1 MESKYM
7 ATTRGENGGGATSV
21 KFSIKR
27 KHEAMA
33 ISPIMEKKIHL
44 TSPQQVRQTMA
55 PVLLTSKRVT
65 IEQHQKSLPVFNCR
79 QRILKELELND
90 TVLIM
95 SETGSGKTTQIPQ
108 FLLHAGYAKN
118 GMIGITQPRRVA
130 AITVARRVAQELA
143 GGIGDTVGYTVRFED
158 VTSKRTKIRFLTDGV
173 LLRESIKDRLL
184 LKYSVIILD
193 EAHERTVNADLL
205 FGIVKEAQK
214 ERRRQ
219 KLGSLKVVVTSATMD
234 IDHFGKYFNCR
245 GMYLEGRT
253 FPVRVMHA
261 KEKQEDYVHS
271 VLVTLFHIH
280 RTTPRNHDVLIF
292 LTGQEEIEALAHQ
305 IRQLAKTDL
314 TGTSDLRVYT
324 LYAQLS
330 QAKQLE
336 CFAPTP
342 ANIRKV
348 ILATNIAETS
358 ITIPG
363 IRCVIDC
370 GFVKEKSFNS
380 ADGLDVLKSV
390 RISRAQAWQRTGRA
404 GRDSAGTCYRAY
416 TKEEMESF
424 PEATQPEILRT
435 NPTAMVL
442 QLLALD
448 IDCNN
453 FDFLDAPSEEG
464 LRSAYKSLDALGAIK
479 IGSVS
484 HITPLGR
491 QMVQYPLDPKYSK
504 LLLTAST
511 FGCMEEILSL
521 VSVLSSD
528 HVFISNSD
536 KNEMAALAHAKFQ
549 SKHGDH
555 LTLLNVFNAFLKT
568 EKPKVWCHDNYLNLR
583 SLTYARNVRRQ
594 LTEISN
600 GLDLAL
606 NSSDDIEMLKK
617 CLLNGFFEN
626 IAVLQRDGFYVTVSG
641 NIRSKI
647 HPSSVLHGKYKP
659 NYIIFTEIVQTE
671 QTFLRQVSEI
681 SIEWIKEIVPFV
693 KNIPTR

>member
-1 MESKYM
+1 MDSKYL
-7 ATTRGENGGGATSV
+7 ATSKGDSGGNISV
-21 KFSIKR
+21 NFSMKR
-27 KHEAMA
+27 KHDA
-33 ISPIMEKKIHL
+33 IVKSPIVEKKINHAQPKQHL
-44 TSPQQVRQTMA
+44 VPL
-55 PVLLTSKRVT
+55 PVLLTSKRNS
-65 IEQHQKSLPVFNCR
+65 IEQHQRSLPVFNCR

-130 AITVARRVAQELA
+130 AITVARRVAQELS
-143 GGIGDTVGYTVRFED
+143 GPLGDTVGYTVRFED

-205 FGIVKEAQK
+205 FGIVKDAQK
-214 ERRRQ
+214 ERRKQ
-219 KLGSLKVVVTSATMD
+219 KLGNLKVVVTSATMD
-234 IDHFGKYFNCR
+234 IDHFGKYFNCK

-253 FPVRVMHA
+253 YPVRVMHS
-261 KEKQEDYVHS
+261 KEQHDDYVHAI
-271 VLVTLFHIH
+271 LLTLFHIH

-292 LTGQEEIEALAHQ
+292 LTGQDEIESLAHQ
-305 IRQLAKTDL
+305 IRQLAKIDMS
-314 TGTSDLRVYT
+314 GTTDLRVYT

-336 CFAPTP
+336 CFSPTP

-370 GFVKEKSFNS
+370 GFVKEKSFNPT
-380 ADGLDVLKSV
+380 DGLDVLKSV

-404 GRDSAGTCYRAY
+404 GREAAGTCYRTY
-416 TKEEMESF
+416 TKKEMDSF
-424 PEATQPEILRT
+424 DDATQPEVLRT

-453 FDFLDAPSEEG
+453 FDFLDVPPEEG
-464 LRSAYKSLDALGAIK
+464 LRSAYNSLDALGAIK
-479 IGSVS
+479 SGPFSQ
-484 HITPLGR
+484 ITPLGR
-491 QMVQYPLDPKYSK
+491 QMVLYPLDAKYSK

-511 FGCMEEILSL
+511 FGCMEEVLSL

-528 HVFISNSD
+528 HLCVSSSD

-555 LTLLNVFNAFLKT
+555 LTLLNVYNAFVKS
-568 EKPKVWCHDNYLNLR
+568 EKQKVWCHDNYLNIR
-583 SLTYARNVRRQ
+583 SLTYARDVRRQ
-594 LTEISN
+594 LTEISERL
-600 GLDLAL
+600 GLVF
-606 NSSDDIEMLKK
+606 NSSDDTEMLKK
-617 CLLNGFFEN
+617 CLLSGFFEN

-659 NYIIFTEIVQTE
+659 SYILFTEIVQTE

-681 SIEWIKEIVPFV
+681 SPEWISEIVPFV
-693 KNIPTR
+693 KKIPTR

>member
-1 MESKYM
+1 MDSKYF
-7 ATTRGENGGGATSV
+7 ATSKNDAGGPSPV

-27 KHEAMA
+27 KHDA
-33 ISPIMEKKIHL
+33 IANSPILEKKMPVAQIK
-44 TSPQQVRQTMA
+44 QTIA
-55 PVLLTSKRVT
+55 PILLTSKRT
-65 IEQHQKSLPVFNCR
+65 SIEQHQRSLPVFNCR

-108 FLLHAGYAKN
+108 FLLQAGYAKN

-130 AITVARRVAQELA
+130 AITVARRVAQELN
-143 GGIGDTVGYTVRFED
+143 GNIGDTVGYTVRFED
-158 VTSKRTKIRFLTDGV
+158 ATSKGTKIRFLTDGV

-205 FGIVKEAQK
+205 FGIVKDAQK
-214 ERRRQ
+214 ERRKQ
-219 KLGSLKVVVTSATMD
+219 KLGNLKVVVTSATMD
-234 IDHFGKYFNCR
+234 IDHFGKYFNCK
-245 GMYLEGRT
+245 GLYLEGRT
-253 FPVRVMHA
+253 YPVRVMHT
-261 KEKQEDYVHS
+261 KEEHEDYIHT

-292 LTGQEEIEALAHQ
+292 LTGQEEIESLAQQ
-305 IRQLAKTDL
+305 IRQLAKIDT
-314 TGTSDLRVYT
+314 TGTTDLRVFT

-330 QAKQLE
+330 QGKQLE
-336 CFAPTP
+336 CFVPTP
-342 ANIRKV
+342 ANVRKV

-370 GFVKEKSFNS
+370 GFVKEKSFNT

-390 RISRAQAWQRTGRA
+390 RISKAQAWQRAGRA
-404 GRDSAGTCYRAY
+404 GRDADGTCYRAY
-416 TKEEMESF
+416 TKAEMDCFSD
-424 PEATQPEILRT
+424 ATQPEILRT
-435 NPTAMVL
+435 NPTSMVL

-453 FDFLDAPSEEG
+453 FDFLDPPLEEG

-479 IGSVS
+479 TGTVS
-484 HITPLGR
+484 YITPLGR

-504 LLLTAST
+504 LLLTASS

-528 HVFISNSD
+528 HVFVSNSD

-555 LTLLNVFNAFLKT
+555 LTLLNVFNAFTKT
-568 EKPKVWCHDNYLNLR
+568 EKPKMWCHDNYLNLR

-594 LTEISN
+594 LTEISER
-600 GLDLAL
+600 LHLAL

-617 CLLNGFFEN
+617 CILNGFFEN
-626 IAVLQRDGFYVTVSG
+626 IAVLQRDGFYITVSG
-641 NIRSKI
+641 NIRAKI

-659 NYIIFTEIVQTE
+659 SYILFTEIVQTE
-671 QTFLRQVSEI
+671 QTFLRQVTEI

>member
-1 MESKYM
+1 MDSKYL
-7 ATTRGENGGGATSV
+7 ATSKRDAGGPSPV

-27 KHEAMA
+27 KYDSMA
-33 ISPIMEKKIHL
+33 NSPVIEKKTHVAQIKHPM
-44 TSPQQVRQTMA
+44 S
-55 PVLLTSKRVT
+55 PVLLTSKRT
-65 IEQHQKSLPVFNCR
+65 SIEQLQKSLPVYNCR

-108 FLLHAGYAKN
+108 FLLQAGYAKN
-118 GMIGITQPRRVA
+118 GVIGITQPRRVA
-130 AITVARRVAQELA
+130 AITVARRVAQELS
-143 GGIGDTVGYTVRFED
+143 GNIGDTVGYTVRFED
-158 VTSKRTKIRFLTDGV
+158 CTSKNTKIRFVTDGV
-173 LLRESIKDRLL
+173 LLRESIRDRLL

-205 FGIVKEAQK
+205 FGIVKDAQK
-214 ERRRQ
+214 ERRKQR
-219 KLGSLKVVVTSATMD
+219 LANLKVVVTSATMD
-234 IDHFGKYFNCR
+234 IDHFGKYFNCK

-253 FPVRVMHA
+253 YPVRVMHA
-261 KEKQEDYVHS
+261 KEEHEDYVHT

-292 LTGQEEIEALAHQ
+292 LTGQEEIESLAHQ
-305 IRQLAKTDL
+305 IRQLAKIDM
-314 TGTSDLRVYT
+314 TGTTDLRVFT

-330 QAKQLE
+330 QGKQLE
-336 CFAPTP
+336 CFLPTP
-342 ANIRKV
+342 VNVRKV

-370 GFVKEKSFNS
+370 GFVKEKSYNTS
-380 ADGLDVLKSV
+380 DGLDVLKSV
-390 RISRAQAWQRTGRA
+390 RVSRAQAWQRSGRA
-404 GRDSAGTCYRAY
+404 GRDADGTCYRAY
-416 TKEEMESF
+416 TKKEMDSF
-424 PEATQPEILRT
+424 TDATQPEILRT
-435 NPTAMVL
+435 NPTSMVL

-453 FDFLDAPSEEG
+453 FDFLDAPLEEG

-479 IGSVS
+479 SGSVS

-504 LLLTAST
+504 LLLTASS

-528 HVFISNSD
+528 HVFVSNSD
-536 KNEMAALAHAKFQ
+536 KNEIATLAHAKFQ

-555 LTLLNVFNAFLKT
+555 LTLLNVFNAFSKT
-568 EKPKVWCHDNYLNLR
+568 EKPKMWSHDNYLNLR

-594 LTEISN
+594 LAEISERLN
-600 GLDLAL
+600 LAF
-606 NSSDDIEMLKK
+606 NSSDDIEMIKK
-617 CLLNGFFEN
+617 CILNGFFEN
-626 IAVLQRDGFYVTVSG
+626 IAVLQRDGFYLTVSG
-641 NIRSKI
+641 NIRAKI

-659 NYIIFTEIVQTE
+659 SYILFTEIVQTE
-671 QTFLRQVSEI
+671 QTFLRQVTEI
-681 SIEWIKEIVPFV
+681 SFEWITEIVPFV
-693 KNIPTR
+693 KNIPSR

>member
-1 MESKYM
+1 M
-7 ATTRGENGGGATSV
+7 
-21 KFSIKR
+21 
-27 KHEAMA
+27 
-33 ISPIMEKKIHL
+33 
-44 TSPQQVRQTMA
+44 
-55 PVLLTSKRVT
+55 
-65 IEQHQKSLPVFNCR
+65 
-79 QRILKELELND
+79 
-90 TVLIM
+90 
-95 SETGSGKTTQIPQ
+95 
-108 FLLHAGYAKN
+108 
-118 GMIGITQPRRVA
+118 
-130 AITVARRVAQELA
+130 
-143 GGIGDTVGYTVRFED
+143 
-158 VTSKRTKIRFLTDGV
+158 
-173 LLRESIKDRLL
+173 
-184 LKYSVIILD
+184 
-193 EAHERTVNADLL
+193 
-205 FGIVKEAQK
+205 
-214 ERRRQ
+214 
-219 KLGSLKVVVTSATMD
+219 
-234 IDHFGKYFNCR
+234 
-245 GMYLEGRT
+245 
-253 FPVRVMHA
+253 
-261 KEKQEDYVHS
+261 
-271 VLVTLFHIH
+271 
-280 RTTPRNHDVLIF
+280 
-292 LTGQEEIEALAHQ
+292 
-305 IRQLAKTDL
+305 
-314 TGTSDLRVYT
+314 
-324 LYAQLS
+324 
-330 QAKQLE
+330 E

-370 GFVKEKSFNS
+370 GYVKEKSFNS

-416 TKEEMESF
+416 TKEEMDSF

-479 IGSVS
+479 LGSVS

-528 HVFISNSD
+528 HVFVSNSD

-568 EKPKVWCHDNYLNLR
+568 EKPKVGVCR
-583 SLTYARNVRRQ
+583 
-594 LTEISN
+594 
-600 GLDLAL
+600 
-606 NSSDDIEMLKK
+606 
-617 CLLNGFFEN
+617 
-626 IAVLQRDGFYVTVSG
+626 
-641 NIRSKI
+641 
-647 HPSSVLHGKYKP
+647 
-659 NYIIFTEIVQTE
+659 
-671 QTFLRQVSEI
+671 
-681 SIEWIKEIVPFV
+681 
-693 KNIPTR
+693 

>member
-1 MESKYM
+1 MDSKYF
-7 ATTRGENGGGATSV
+7 ATSRNDAVGPSPV
-21 KFSIKR
+21 KFSFKR
-27 KHEAMA
+27 KYDAMA
-33 ISPIMEKKIHL
+33 NSPILEKKPHVAQIK
-44 TSPQQVRQTMA
+44 QTIA
-55 PVLLTSKRVT
+55 PILLTSKRT
-65 IEQHQKSLPVFNCR
+65 SIEQQQKSLPVFNCR
-79 QRILKELELND
+79 HRILKELEAND

-108 FLLHAGYAKN
+108 FLLLAGYAKN

-130 AITVARRVAQELA
+130 AITVARRVAQELN
-143 GGIGDTVGYTVRFED
+143 GTIGDTVGYTVRFED
-158 VTSKRTKIRFLTDGV
+158 VTSRATKIRFLTDGV

-205 FGIVKEAQK
+205 FGIVKDAQK
-214 ERRRQ
+214 ERRKQ
-219 KLGSLKVVVTSATMD
+219 KLANLKVVVTSATMD
-234 IDHFGKYFNCR
+234 IDHFGNYFNCK

-253 FPVRVMHA
+253 YPVRVMHT
-261 KEKQEDYVHS
+261 KEEHEDYIHT

-280 RTTPRNHDVLIF
+280 RTTPKNHDVLIF
-292 LTGQEEIEALAHQ
+292 LTGQEEIESLAQQ
-305 IRQLAKTDL
+305 IRQLAKIDT
-314 TGTSDLRVYT
+314 TGTTDLRVFT

-330 QAKQLE
+330 QGKQLE
-336 CFAPTP
+336 CFVPTP
-342 ANIRKV
+342 ANVRKV

-370 GFVKEKSFNS
+370 GFVKEKSFNTV
-380 ADGLDVLKSV
+380 DGLDVLKSV
-390 RISRAQAWQRTGRA
+390 RISKAQAWQRAGRA
-404 GRDSAGTCYRAY
+404 GRDADGTCYRAY
-416 TKEEMESF
+416 TKAEMDSF
-424 PEATQPEILRT
+424 ADATQPEILRT
-435 NPTAMVL
+435 NPTSMVL

-453 FDFLDAPSEEG
+453 FDFLDPPLEDG

-479 IGSVS
+479 TGDVS
-484 HITPLGR
+484 YITPLGR

-504 LLLTAST
+504 LLLTASS

-528 HVFISNSD
+528 HVFVSNSE

-555 LTLLNVFNAFLKT
+555 LTLLNVFNGFLKS
-568 EKPKVWCHDNYLNLR
+568 EKPKMWCHDNYLNLR

-594 LTEISN
+594 LREISEH
-600 GLDLAL
+600 LHLAL

-617 CLLNGFFEN
+617 CILNGFFEN
-626 IAVLQRDGFYVTVSG
+626 IAVLQRDGFYITASG

-659 NYIIFTEIVQTE
+659 SYILFTEIVQTE
-671 QTFLRQVSEI
+671 QTFLRQVTEI
-681 SIEWIKEIVPFV
+681 SIEWIKEVVPFV